1 MAKPIDITAEDHGSI
16 FLVRAVTRRG
26 RRWIEKHVSDERQ
39 EWRSAIVV
47 EPRYLF
53 DIARGA
59 IADGPRG
66 RRLFP
71 SSDVKPSSFFE
82 CSDIAGADDALV
94 PPRMT
99 T

>member
-1 MAKPIDITAEDHGSI
+1 MAKLIDITAEDHGSI
-16 FLVRAVTRRG
+16 FLLRGATRRG
-26 RRWIEKHVSDERQ
+26 RRWIEEHISDERQ
-39 EWRSAIVV
+39 EWCGAIVV
-47 EPRYLF
+47 EHRYIF

-59 IADGPRG
+59 IADGLRV
-66 RRLFP
+66 RRLFV
-71 SSDVKPSSFFE
+71 STDVKPSSFFE